1 MRACY
6 SPDYFVA
13 LPQGHR
19 FPMGK
24 FPALHRILI
33 LQGFVRPDEVVAP
46 IEAAWEDLLLVHSE
60 GYLSGLKQSKLSSS
74 TERRIGLP
82 VSEALFRRSRLAT
95 QGTVEAGRMALEDGI
110 AANLAGGMHHGF
122 PDHGEG
128 FCVLNDVAVAVR
140 VLRRSGR
147 VSRILVLD
155 LDVHQGN
162 GTASIFSGEPSVYTF
177 SMHGAKNFPFKK
189 ARSSLDV
196 ALLDGTGD
204 RDYLNLLSLHL
215 RCAFEQAKPDLI
227 YYLAGV
233 DPVGG
238 DRFGR
243 LTLSREGLMRRDRLV
258 LETAHRAGVPIALL
272 LSGGYAKSAEET
284 ADLHAV
290 VHREAAEIFG

>member
-1 MRACY
+1 
-6 SPDYFVA
+6 
-13 LPQGHR
+13 
-19 FPMGK
+19 
-24 FPALHRILI
+24 
-33 LQGFVRPDEVVAP
+33 
-46 IEAAWEDLLLVHSE
+46 
-60 GYLSGLKQSKLSSS
+60 
-74 TERRIGLP
+74 
-82 VSEALFRRSRLAT
+82 
-95 QGTVEAGRMALEDGI
+95 MALEDGI

-155 LDVHQGN
+155 LDVYQGN

-196 ALLDGTGD
+196 ALRDGTGD

-215 RCAFEQAKPDLI
+215 RRAFEQAKPDLI

-243 LTLSREGLMRRDRLV
+243 LTLS
-258 LETAHRAGVPIALL
+258 
-272 LSGGYAKSAEET
+272 
-284 ADLHAV
+284 
-290 VHREAAEIFG
+290 

>member
-1 MRACY
+1 
-6 SPDYFVA
+6 
-13 LPQGHR
+13 
-19 FPMGK
+19 MGK

>member
-1 MRACY
+1 
-6 SPDYFVA
+6 
-13 LPQGHR
+13 
-19 FPMGK
+19 
-24 FPALHRILI
+24 
-33 LQGFVRPDEVVAP
+33 
-46 IEAAWEDLLLVHSE
+46 
-60 GYLSGLKQSKLSSS
+60 
-74 TERRIGLP
+74 
-82 VSEALFRRSRLAT
+82 
-95 QGTVEAGRMALEDGI
+95 MALEDGI
-110 AANLAGGMHHGF
+110 AAILAGGMHHGF